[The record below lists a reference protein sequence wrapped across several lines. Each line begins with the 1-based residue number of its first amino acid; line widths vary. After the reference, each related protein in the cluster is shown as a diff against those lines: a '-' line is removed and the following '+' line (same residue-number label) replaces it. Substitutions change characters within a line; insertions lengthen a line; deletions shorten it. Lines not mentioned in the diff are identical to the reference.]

1 MTTTTSTTMA
11 ARFPGKCTSCG
22 GRISVGATIL
32 WAKGEGA
39 RHADCSA
46 SSTLSA
52 PGVVINSRGLA
63 IPREMSA
70 QTPANRRARLAI
82 RAAIRGDNDLRRIGE
97 DDDTAGFHGQDRAG
111 RTYRTM

>member
-1 MTTTTSTTMA
+1 MTTTNAKTMA
-11 ARFPGKCTSCG
+11 ARFPGKCASCG

-46 SSTLSA
+46 KPTPSVFVPWEKSA
-52 PGVVINSRGLA
+52 KN
-63 IPREMSA
+63 
-70 QTPANRRARLAI
+70 PANRRARMAI
-82 RAAIRGDNDLRRIGE
+82 RAAVHGDDVRPIGYE
-97 DDDTAGFHGQDRAG
+97 DDETGYHGQDRAG

>member
-1 MTTTTSTTMA
+1 MAATMT

-39 RHADCSA
+39 RHVNCSA
-46 SSTLSA
+46 PSPSA
-52 PGVVINSRGLA
+52 SVAVPW
-63 IPREMSA
+63 EKSA
-70 QTPANRRARLAI
+70 KNPANRRARLAI
-82 RAAIRGDNDLRRIGE
+82 RAAVRGDDDLRRIGE
-97 DDDTAGFHGQDRAG
+97 DDDAAGFHGVTRDG